1 MREIFFFGV
10 IIFIANIIQ
19 GITGFAGTILA
30 MPLSL
35 MLVGYA
41 TAKPILNIL
50 GLVSGI
56 YVFIGN
62 RKYVSWNEL
71 KKTILIM
78 GVGIFSG
85 ILIRAFFIGREAML
99 YIPLGIFLII
109 ISLQG
114 LYVQIKNIKSD
125 RESRY
130 IYILLPVAGI
140 VHGIFV
146 SGGPLLIGYLSKKLK
161 DKRVFRATIS
171 TVWIIL
177 NGLILFDD
185 IRTGLWDFRQIK
197 IFAFTLPFLLVGMWL
212 GSILYSKMS
221 QKAFMVSTYI
231 LLLGCGFLLLNK

>member
-85 ILIRAFFIGREAML
+85 ILIRAFFIDQEAML

-125 RESRY
+125 GESRY

>member
-171 TVWIIL
+171 TIWIIL

-221 QKAFMVSTYI
+221 QKAFMVLTYI